1 MSPGPAQQARV
12 AASPVMIMAGGTGGH
27 VFPALAVA
35 RELLG
40 RAQPVVWM
48 GTRKGLEA
56 SVVPAAGIEMEW
68 ISIAGLRG
76 RGAAA
81 WLAAPLRILIATM
94 QALAA
99 IRRRKPAVVLGMGGF
114 VSGPGGVAAW
124 LCRRPVLIHEQNAV
138 AGTTNRL
145 LSLIA
150 RRVFEAFP
158 GSFPGGVDAELV
170 GNPVRREIL
179 DLARRD
185 KAGNERPGAP
195 FHVLILGGSQGARV
209 LNERVPQAMAM
220 LPGGVSVEIWHQ
232 AGHGR
237 QTARRG
243 YAERGVEARVDA
255 FVEDMASAY
264 AWADMVVCRA
274 GALTI
279 AELAAAGLGSILV
292 PFPHA
297 VDDHQARNAE
307 SLGSRGAGI
316 VIPEHEFTPP
326 RLVDELVALLE
337 RPGRIAKMGDSARN
351 LARPTA
357 PADIADACLEFAGGR
372 A

>member
-1 MSPGPAQQARV
+1 MTGA
-12 AASPVMIMAGGTGGH
+12 PVMIMAGGTGGH

-35 RELLG
+35 EELRG

-56 SVVPAAGIEMEW
+56 RVVPAAGIEMEW

-81 WLAAPLRILIATM
+81 WLTAPFRISIAIV

-99 IRRRKPAVVLGMGGF
+99 MRRRKPAVVLGMGGF

-124 LCRRPVLIHEQNAV
+124 LCRHPVLIHEQNAV

-145 LSLIA
+145 LARIA

-158 GSFPGGVDAELV
+158 GSFPGGVAAELV
-170 GNPVRREIL
+170 GNPVRREII
-179 DLARRD
+179 DLAQRD
-185 KAGNERPGAP
+185 RAGNGRPEDAV
-195 FHVLILGGSQGARV
+195 HVLILGGSQGARV
-209 LNERVPQAMAM
+209 LNERVPEAMAK
-220 LPGGVSVEIWHQ
+220 LPGGVSVDIWHQ
-232 AGHGR
+232 AGRGLE
-237 QTARRG
+237 TARRG

-255 FVEDMASAY
+255 FVEDMAGAY
-264 AWADMVVCRA
+264 AWADLAVCRA

-279 AELAAAGLGSILV
+279 AELAAAGLGAILV

-307 SLGSRGAGI
+307 SFGSRGAGI
-316 VIPEHEFTPP
+316 VVPEREFTPQ
-326 RLVDELVALLE
+326 RLADELAALLE
-337 RPGRIAKMGDSARN
+337 RPGRIAGMGASASN
-351 LARPTA
+351 LARPAA
-357 PADIADACLEFAGGR
+357 PTDIADACLAFAG
-372 A
+372 APA